1 MRAPIRDA
9 TSPCKAGAVVA
20 SSPRPSS
27 DADRV
32 AEAAADDAGAPAE
45 LLGDFLTVLA
55 DAVARGE
62 PLERRELRNY
72 RTQAVDAAR
81 RGIAL
86 RALLDLY
93 LSSTWRMWR
102 ELPVVKESRGG
113 EVVVAAVVAAGE
125 VMLRAADDVVAELTE
140 GFQLARRSIVRME
153 ESARREFV
161 DDLLMGGGNVA
172 DMSSRAAEF
181 GLNLSGPHCVLVVR
195 AEVPFT
201 DGTPVARVI
210 ERATA
215 GTKGDAEAL
224 VASKD
229 GRLVVVFPAPDRL
242 AVDQVVDAVGAAL
255 GSRPSEA
262 SVDLARHSVR
272 SEWQIGVG
280 RSAPG
285 ASGVVGSYRQAR
297 EALDLA
303 VRLELTAR
311 VVDARDLLV
320 HHVLLRDRDAI
331 NDLVETLLRPL
342 EEARGGA
349 EPLLHTLDAYFA
361 SGGNTAS
368 TARAMHLSVRA
379 VTYRLARVR
388 ELTGCDVDDPA
399 GRFALNT
406 AVLGAKLLDWPKS
419 ASESE

>member
-1 MRAPIRDA
+1 MA
-9 TSPCKAGAVVA
+9 
-20 SSPRPSS
+20 PSS
-27 DADRV
+27 ASRSAAERV
-32 AEAAADDAGAPAE
+32 AADAAADAGAPAE
-45 LLGDFLTVLA
+45 LLADFLSVLTE
-55 DAVARGE
+55 AVTRGT
-62 PLERRELRNY
+62 PLDRRDLRNY
-72 RTQAVDAAR
+72 RAQAVDAAR

-93 LSSTWRMWR
+93 LSSIWRMWR
-102 ELPVVKESRGG
+102 ELPMVQASDGG
-113 EVVVAAVVAAGE
+113 DAVAAAGD

-172 DMSSRAAEF
+172 DMSARAAGF

-195 AEVPFT
+195 AETPFT

-215 GTKGDAEAL
+215 GTKGDAEAV

-229 GRLVVVFPAPDRL
+229 GRLVVVFPSPDRL
-242 AVDQVVDAVGAAL
+242 AIDQVVDAVCTAL

-280 RSAPG
+280 RAAPG
-285 ASGVVGSYRQAR
+285 ASGVVTSYRQAR
-297 EALDLA
+297 EALELA
-303 VRLELTAR
+303 IRLKMTAR
-311 VVDARDLLV
+311 VVEARDLLV

-331 NDLVETLLRPL
+331 SDLVETLLRPL
-342 EEARGGA
+342 EDARGGA
-349 EPLLHTLDAYFA
+349 EPLLHTLAAYFA
-361 SGGNTAS
+361 SGGNSAS

-406 AVLGAKLLDWPKS
+406 AVLGAQLLDWPTTGTDNP
-419 ASESE
+419 